1 MKILF
6 KKLSA
11 VILSIGVSMGSLCC
25 GTFGF
30 SSDTHQYTTTRGIDI
45 CNQVMKETKK
55 LYTKDV
61 IDQLYK
67 FCTKPDD
74 DEIEGAFK
82 VHFYNPA
89 TEKNFNGEDD
99 SALHRFKMHY
109 AKALGLYKEG
119 DLMESMS
126 ELGRALHFLEDMN
139 TPVHTNNQSFLDS
152 TIDVFLHTSFE
163 KRCVEI
169 QSEVVSTMLRREFD
183 YYCNNT
189 IEQIGKSSA
198 FLANDNFY
206 ALYKKKLPR
215 DNIAKNAIENA
226 QKAVA
231 GVLYRFF
238 LDSQRNSIK
247 CEK

>member
-1 MKILF
+1 MKNLL
-6 KKLSA
+6 KKLTT
-11 VILSIGVSMGSLCC
+11 VILSIGVSVATLGC

-30 SSDTHQYTTTRGIDI
+30 SSDTHQYTTTRGIEI
-45 CNQVMKETKK
+45 CKQVMKDTKK
-55 LYTKDV
+55 MYTKEV
-61 IDQLYK
+61 YDQLYK

-74 DEIEGAFK
+74 DEIEGAYK

-99 SALHRFKMHY
+99 SALYRFKMHY
-109 AKALGLYKEG
+109 DNALKLFKEG
-119 DLMESMS
+119 KELDSIS

-163 KRCVEI
+163 KRCVEV
-169 QSEVVSTMLRREFD
+169 QSEVVSKMLGREFD
-183 YYCNNT
+183 YYVNNT

-206 ALYKKKLPR
+206 SLYKKKLPR
-215 DNIAKNAIENA
+215 DIIAKNSIENA

-238 LDSQRNSIK
+238 LDVQKIK
-247 CEK
+247 

>member
-6 KKLSA
+6 KKLAA
-11 VILSIGVSMGSLCC
+11 VVLSIGVSIATLNC

-30 SSDTHQYTTTRGIDI
+30 SSATHQYTTTRGFEI
-45 CNQVMKETKK
+45 CKQVMKDTKK
-55 LYTKDV
+55 IYTKEV
-61 IDQLYK
+61 KDQLYK

-74 DEIEGAFK
+74 DEIEGAYK

-109 AKALGLYKEG
+109 SNALNLYKE
-119 DLMESMS
+119 DKLMDSIS
-126 ELGRALHFLEDMN
+126 ELGRSLHFLEDMN

-163 KRCVEI
+163 KRCVEV
-169 QSEVVSTMLRREFD
+169 QSEVVSKMLQREFD

-206 ALYKKKLPR
+206 SLYKKKIPR
-215 DNIAKNAIENA
+215 DNIAKNSIENA

-238 LDSQRNSIK
+238 LDVQK
-247 CEK
+247 L

>member
-6 KKLSA
+6 KKLTT
-11 VILSIGVSMGSLCC
+11 VILSIGISVFSLCC
-25 GTFGF
+25 RAFAF

-45 CNQVMKETKK
+45 CKNVIKDTKS
-55 LYTKDV
+55 LYTNDV
-61 IDQLYK
+61 YNQLYK

-99 SALHRFKMHY
+99 SALYRFKMHY
-109 AKALGLYKEG
+109 GKALDLYKEEKIM
-119 DLMESMS
+119 DSIS

-163 KRCVEI
+163 KRCVQV
-169 QSEVVSTMLRREFD
+169 QSEVVSKMLKREFD
-183 YYCNNT
+183 YYKNNT
-189 IEQIGKSSA
+189 LEQIGKSCA

-215 DNIAKNAIENA
+215 DDIAKNSIENA

-238 LDSQRNSIK
+238 LDTQK
-247 CEK
+247 L